1 MFAIVFTVAQPL
13 YLLNSSREHLLITYT
28 LKRFIYMTEGESGQ
42 ETQSENLPSADG
54 HKGQGHIGPS
64 QKNGSSSGWVSV

>member
-1 MFAIVFTVAQPL
+1 
-13 YLLNSSREHLLITYT
+13 
-28 LKRFIYMTEGESGQ
+28 MTEGESGQ

-64 QKNGSSSGWVSV
+64 QKNGSSSGWVSVWVPGTQVHGPALLSPKDVG